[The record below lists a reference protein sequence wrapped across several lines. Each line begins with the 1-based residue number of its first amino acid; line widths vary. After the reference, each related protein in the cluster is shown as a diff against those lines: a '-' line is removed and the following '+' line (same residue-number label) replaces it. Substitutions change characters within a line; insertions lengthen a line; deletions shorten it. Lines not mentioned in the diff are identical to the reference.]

1 MINSTLTSNSTHSNA
16 YPDTSVDLWDKNI
29 VNGEY
34 IIAYEL
40 NYGLDRKIQDMLPK
54 VSFGNAFSLSPR
66 ARVWWINLG
75 HGKNWECHMHQV
87 WGKKL

>member
-1 MINSTLTSNSTHSNA
+1 MFMKA

-54 VSFGNAFSLSPR
+54 VSFGNGFSLSPPT
-66 ARVWWINLG
+66 IG
-75 HGKNWECHMHQV
+75 P
-87 WGKKL
+87 

>member
-1 MINSTLTSNSTHSNA
+1 MSEQTVHKLINSTLTSNSTHSNA
-16 YPDTSVDLWDKNI
+16 YPDTSVNLWDKNI

-54 VSFGNAFSLSPR
+54 VSFGNAFSLRPPATGS
-66 ARVWWINLG
+66 
-75 HGKNWECHMHQV
+75 
-87 WGKKL
+87 

>member
-1 MINSTLTSNSTHSNA
+1 MPFNA
-16 YPDTSVDLWDKNI
+16 YPDSSADLWDQNI

-54 VSFGNAFSLSPR
+54 VSFGNAFSLRPPATGS
-66 ARVWWINLG
+66 
-75 HGKNWECHMHQV
+75 
-87 WGKKL
+87 